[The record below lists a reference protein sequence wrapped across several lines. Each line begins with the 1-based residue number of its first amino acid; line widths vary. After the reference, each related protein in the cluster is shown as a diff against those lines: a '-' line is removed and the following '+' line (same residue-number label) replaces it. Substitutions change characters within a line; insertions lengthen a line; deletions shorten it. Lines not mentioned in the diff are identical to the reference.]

1 MKKAEGYP
9 NHDLY
14 LFQII
19 GYSDPMKNIFI
30 ADAHLRQPNDDNYQ
44 LLLHFLS
51 EIRGKAK
58 KLFILGDLFEFWI
71 GYNEKNFPHYFPLL
85 DSLVKL
91 AESGVE
97 IVYFEGNHDF
107 HLGKFFSENL
117 RATIY
122 TEPAIVEIDGKQVYV
137 CHGDL
142 INSRDY
148 GYRLFR
154 FLLHNPV
161 TKALFP
167 LFPAALVFR
176 IANNLS
182 NRSKKHHQK
191 RNIKKDYDRM
201 LRKFADNQF
210 RNGCDA
216 VVTAHFHY
224 PHLSVAENGNTLLS
238 LGDWITQFTYGE
250 FSAEKFS
257 LHRYRYDV
265 PL

>member
-1 MKKAEGYP
+1 MT
-9 NHDLY
+9 NRDLY

-19 GYSDPMKNIFI
+19 GYSDPMKSIFI
-30 ADAHLRQPNDDNYQ
+30 ADAHLRHPDDDNYQ

-58 KLFILGDLFEFWI
+58 TLFILGDLFEFWI
-71 GYNEKNFPHYFPLL
+71 GYNEKNFPHYLPLL

-91 AESGVE
+91 TKSGVE

-107 HLGKFFSENL
+107 HLGKFFSETL

-122 TEPAIVEIDGKQVYV
+122 TNPAIVEIDGKKVYV
-137 CHGDL
+137 CHGDQ

-154 FLLHNPV
+154 FLLHNSA

-167 LFPAALVFR
+167 LIPTALVFR
-176 IANNLS
+176 IAQNLS
-182 NRSKKHHQK
+182 SRSKKHHQK
-191 RNIKKDYDRM
+191 RNIKKDYNR
-201 LRKFADNQF
+201 LLGHFADGQF
-210 RNGCDA
+210 RIGCDA
-216 VVTAHFHY
+216 VVTAHFHF
-224 PHLSVAENGNTLLS
+224 PHLKVAENGNTLLS

-250 FSAEKFS
+250 FSAGKFS
-257 LHRYRYDV
+257 LHTYR
-265 PL
+265 